1 MKKEKK
7 NKNMML
13 FIELSYNEIY
23 KKMNTNLTIDTKRKV
38 KELTEKGI
46 ITSGISQSMLL
57 EFLNQFMIEAINDV
71 EQLFIKAQNDFND
84 IILESDLKEYIFKSK
99 TNVDNYAIEFKKIL
113 LKYLEKYLLDG
124 KLSETTESMLRNMI
138 SNNKN
143 RIDTIYLNLTLKN
156 NGRKIDESIK
166 ISKIANI
173 IAIISLL
180 TSTTLT
186 VLSIIVS
193 IY

>member
-38 KELTEKGI
+38 KELTENGI
-46 ITSGISQSMLL
+46 ITSGISQSILL
-57 EFLNQFMIEAINDV
+57 EFLNQFMVETINHV
-71 EQLFIKAQNDFND
+71 EQLFINAQNEFND

-99 TNVDNYAIEFKKIL
+99 TNVDNYALEFKKIL

-124 KLSETTESMLRNMI
+124 KLSETTESMLHNMI

-143 RIDTIYLNLTLKN
+143 RIDTIYLKLTLKN
-156 NGRKIDESIK
+156 NGRRTEDSIK
-166 ISKIANI
+166 ISKIANT

-180 TSTTLT
+180 TSILST